1 MNILNVAQV
10 TKSFTG
16 DVLFENIKFEVNEN
30 DRIGLIGRN
39 GEGKTTLFKLITGE
53 EHPNHGHISL
63 SKEKK
68 VGILSQIPDF
78 PGNMIVMDC
87 LESVFTE
94 LKQIEIRMNELE
106 ESMTNDSANIEKLL
120 NQYANLQERY
130 EKLGGYE
137 KESQINFVMHGLK
150 IDQLSMR
157 EWSQLSGGERTKIGL
172 AMLLLQM
179 PELLLLDEPTNHL
192 DIDSIE
198 WLTKFIK
205 NYRGAIMIISHDRY
219 FLDETVSKIIE
230 IDQQQLHVYHG
241 NYSYFVQEKVERILR
256 EYNEYKDQQ
265 KKIQKMKAQIKQL
278 KIWANQAVPPN
289 ASMHR
294 RAKSMEK
301 ALARIEVKRKP
312 IIDAKKMTLD
322 MKAVDKSSK
331 DIYTLVD
338 IAKMYDEVLFEN
350 LNMKIRRNERVA
362 IIGANGTGKSTI
374 LKMFIGEV
382 EPDEGELIVAPNI
395 KVGYLSQHHFN
406 KETDTVIE
414 AYRAYASVT
423 EGEAR
428 NHLAGY
434 LFYGYDV
441 FKKVKDLSGGE
452 KMRLRWAQIMSNNFN
467 VLILD
472 EPTNHLDIE
481 SKEMLEDALSK
492 FEGTIIAVSH
502 DRFFLDKFFEQ
513 TYWIQN
519 GEVTKYLGNYSYA
532 KEKRNEKNE

>member
-1 MNILNVAQV
+1 MNILSVAQV

-16 DVLFENIKFEVNEN
+16 DVLFEDIKFEVNEH

-39 GEGKTTLFKLITGE
+39 GEGKSTLFKLISGE
-53 EHPNHGHISL
+53 ERPDHGHISL

-78 PGNMIVMDC
+78 PGNIQVIDC
-87 LESVFTE
+87 LECVFIE
-94 LKQIEIRMNELE
+94 LKQIENKMKELEIRMTDQSE
-106 ESMTNDSANIEKLL
+106 DIEKLL
-120 NQYANLQERY
+120 KQYAALQERY
-130 EKLGGYE
+130 EQLGGYA

-150 IDQLSMR
+150 INHLSTS
-157 EWSQLSGGERTKIGL
+157 EWSQLSGGERTKVGL
-172 AMLLLQM
+172 GMLLLQS

-198 WLTKFIK
+198 WLTRFIK

-219 FLDETVSKIIE
+219 FLDETVTKIFE
-230 IDQQQLHVYHG
+230 IDQQNLHVYHG
-241 NYSYFVQEKVERILR
+241 NYTYFVKEKEDRILR
-256 EYNEYKDQQ
+256 EYNEYKNQQ

-289 ASMHR
+289 AAMHR

-312 IIDAKKMTLD
+312 IIDSKKMELD
-322 MKAVDKSSK
+322 IKSVDKSSK
-331 DIYTLVD
+331 DIFTLVEV
-338 IAKMYDEVLFEN
+338 AKMYDDVLFEHVN
-350 LNMKIRRNERVA
+350 LKIRRNESVA

-374 LKMFIGEV
+374 LKMLIGEV
-382 EPDEGELIVAPNI
+382 VPDEGEILVAPSI
-395 KVGYLSQHHFN
+395 KIGYLSQHHFN
-406 KETDTVIE
+406 KDNDTVIE
-414 AYRAYASVT
+414 AYRAYAKVT

-452 KMRLRWAQIMSNNFN
+452 KMRLRWAQIMAEHFN
-467 VLILD
+467 VLVLD

-481 SKEMLEDALSK
+481 SREVLEDALEQ
-492 FEGTIIAVSH
+492 FEGTVIAVSH
-502 DRFFLDKFFEQ
+502 DRYFLDKFFEN

-519 GEVTKYLGNYSYA
+519 GEVRKYVGNYSYA
-532 KEKRNEKNE
+532 KKKREE